1 MNKFL
6 LIFLFS
12 NLSFASDAQKKM
24 DLAKEAAKTTKTV
37 QKQNKPLLK
46 PEKMSDESLNALIC
60 PRVANQF
67 TTASEN
73 ALRAMHD
80 LYDTLHESRDKA
92 SEFYL
97 MLLELNKTNPEH
109 EEAASK
115 IVEIKNGID
124 QKLSR
129 AKLNYNQEIK
139 SLATNISRAKKCWS
153 FHEADDKSHVGR
165 FLEIYQKEPILE
177 DFKKCVQILERN
189 NRLYLSQFK
198 LSVNYYNRGLSK
210 DALIKEASKID
221 SELQS
226 VAPYENKQCGEFKK
240 GGVYAD
246 YFAGKYDHKKPVAP
260 EENKVVEQKV
270 NAPKVN
276 SNPKPTTPPNWRS
289 FFGFGN

>member
-24 DLAKEAAKTTKTV
+24 DLAKEAAKTTKAV
-37 QKQNKPLLK
+37 QKQKPVLK

-67 TTASEN
+67 TSASEN

-153 FHEADDKSHVGR
+153 FHEKDDKTHVGR

-198 LSVNYYNRGLSK
+198 LSVNYYNRALSK
-210 DALIKEASKID
+210 ESLIKEAGKID
-221 SELQS
+221 AELQS
-226 VAPYENKQCGEFKK
+226 VSPYENKQCGEFKK

-246 YFAGKYDHKKPVAP
+246 YFAGKYDHKKTFN
-260 EENKVVEQKV
+260 ESENKIVEQ
-270 NAPKVN
+270 NSIAPKKI
-276 SNPKPTTPPNWRS
+276 SQPKAPAPMNWRNM
-289 FFGFGN
+289 FGFGN

>member
-12 NLSFASDAQKKM
+12 NLAFASDAQKKM

-37 QKQNKPLLK
+37 QKQKAVLK

-67 TTASEN
+67 TSASEN

-115 IVEIKNGID
+115 IVDIKNGID

-139 SLATNISRAKKCWS
+139 SLATHISRAKKCWS

-177 DFKKCVQILERN
+177 DFKKCVSILERN

-198 LSVNYYNRGLSK
+198 LSVNYYNRALSK
-210 DALIKEASKID
+210 ESLIKEAGKID

-240 GGVYAD
+240 GGVYAE
-246 YFAGKYDHKKPVAP
+246 YFAGKYDHKKITPTD
-260 EENKVVEQKV
+260 ENKIVDQKV
-270 NAPKVN
+270 TIPQDNNK
-276 SNPKPTTPPNWRS
+276 PKPTAPPKWRS